1 MRLWSIHP
9 KYLDSKWLVA
19 CWREGLLA
27 KNVLLWNTKWYKN
40 HPQLNRFK
48 ASFDQIKSIDAFLYQ
63 IYLEAKSRGYNFTLS
78 KINKIDLAW
87 IISVTKW
94 QLDYE
99 FSHLLSKL
107 ELRDN
112 CKYRELL
119 KEKNIESNS
128 IFKIIDWEIEKW
140 EIIN

>member
-9 KYLDSKWLVA
+9 RYLDSKWLVA
-19 CWREGLLA
+19 CWREWLLA

-48 ASFDQIKSIDAFLYQ
+48 ASFDQIQSIDAFLYQ
-63 IYLEAKSRGYNFTLS
+63 IYLEAKNRGYNFTLS
-78 KINKIDLAW
+78 KITPISPIW
-87 IISVTKW
+87 IINVTRW

-99 FSHLLSKL
+99 FKHLLNKL

-112 CKYRELL
+112 YKYEEL
-119 KEKNIESNS
+119 KNEKNIETNS
-128 IFKIIDWEIEKW
+128 IFNIVEWWIENW
-140 EIIN
+140 EIIK

>member
-9 KYLDSKWLVA
+9 RYLDSKWLVA
-19 CWREGLLA
+19 CWREWLLA

-48 ASFDQIKSIDAFLYQ
+48 ASFDQLQSIDAFLYQ
-63 IYLEAKSRGYNFTLS
+63 IYLEAKNRGYNFTLS
-78 KINKIDLAW
+78 KITSISPIW
-87 IISVTKW
+87 IINVTRW

-99 FSHLLSKL
+99 FKHLLNKL
-107 ELRDN
+107 EIRDN
-112 CKYRELL
+112 EKYKEL
-119 KEKNIESNS
+119 KNEKNIEINS
-128 IFKIIDWEIEKW
+128 IFNIVEWWIEYW